1 MRKKILFIVGSPN
14 QTTQMHQIASY
25 LTEYDCWFSQFFA
38 ESKIIDWFVKKGK
51 ADFSIL
57 GGQFREKSEKY
68 LQENNLQIDYKAEK
82 NKYDLVLLCTDM
94 IVPKTLRKTKTIWV
108 QEGMIDTYTLLSK
121 IVKSLGLPTYLSV
134 GTSLNGTSNIAD
146 IYCCASNGYKNTLAK
161 RGTDRR
167 KLITTG
173 IPNFDNARQFLQN
186 DFPFKNYVLVATSDI
201 RECMRN
207 DNRVAFIQNCVKI
220 ANGRR
225 LIFKLHPNEKYE
237 RACQE
242 ILKNT
247 PANTLIYQDGNTNE
261 MIANCDE
268 LITQYSSVVYVG
280 IALGK
285 KVHSYFNINELHK
298 LSPIQNSGT
307 SAQNI
312 AIICKNFIEFEGPKN
327 EFLVQFKYQ
336 PSRITTTTELEYA

>member
-14 QTTQMHQIASY
+14 QTTQMHQIAGC

-38 ESKIIDWFVKKGK
+38 ESKLVDWVVKNGK

-57 GGQFREKSEKY
+57 GGQFREKSERY
-68 LQENNLQIDYKAEK
+68 LRENNLQIDYKAVK
-82 NKYDLVLLCTDM
+82 NEYDLILLCTDM
-94 IVPKTLRKTKTIWV
+94 IVPKSLRNTKTIWV

-121 IVKSLGLPTYLSV
+121 IVKTLRLPSYFSI

-146 IYCCASNGYKNTLAK
+146 IYCCASKGYKNILAK
-161 RGTDRR
+161 RGTERK
-167 KLITTG
+167 KLIVTG
-173 IPNFDNARQFLQN
+173 IPNFDNAKQFLQN
-186 DFPFKNYVLVATSDI
+186 NFPYKNYVMVATSDI

-207 DNRVAFIQNCVKI
+207 DNRIAFIHKCMRI
-220 ANGRR
+220 ANGRP
-225 LIFKLHPNEKYE
+225 LIFKLHPNEIYE
-237 RACQE
+237 RASKE
-242 ILKNT
+242 ISENT
-247 PANTLIYQDGNTNE
+247 PSNTLIFQDGNTNE

-285 KVHSYFNINELHK
+285 KVHSYFKMDELQQNA
-298 LSPIQNSGT
+298 PIQNEGT

-312 AIICKNFIEFEGPKN
+312 ANICKNYLEFKGEKQHFLKNFTYKAIEPNYALFE
-327 EFLVQFKYQ
+327 
-336 PSRITTTTELEYA
+336 